1 MDTEALRTLVLITGI
16 AVLSPFISDVAKRWT
31 RLPGVVIEIGL
42 GILIGPYVLGLV
54 EIDEVIGFMAELGLV
69 FLIFLAGFEVDP
81 DVVKGRPVKLAVGG
95 WMISLVV
102 AIAVATALYA
112 LDITSAIRF
121 VAICLTTTAIGTLL
135 PILGDAGILPTRL
148 GTNILASGAMGEIG
162 PIIAISL
169 ALSSDR
175 PGRTTAVLLAFGA
188 IAALVT
194 WLATRPARPRTVMLI
209 ARTLHSSG
217 QLGVRICLLLCM
229 LLVWVADEFSLD
241 ILLGAFA
248 AGMVA
253 RLFLMGH
260 SDGETESMHNYRA
273 EVQHGIEA
281 LGFGFFIPLF
291 FIVSG
296 VKFDLDALLDPIE
309 ILKVP
314 MFLGLMLLAR
324 GASRAALPARSRPER
339 RRGARP
345 AAVGGPAA
353 DRRDHHHR
361 GADRTDASRQRR
373 GPGWSGVAVGGDLP
387 DPRDVGPCEGPVIR
401 GARSGPTAP
410 RSAASSGTESPAAT
424 GASGGEAL
432 GHRCRLA
439 LRHAQPFDV
448 GPTIRVARE
457 QRAAG
462 ACRRIRRW

>member
-16 AVLSPFISDVAKRWT
+16 AVLSPFIADVAKRWT

-54 EIDEVIGFMAELGLV
+54 EIDEVIRFLAELGLV

-102 AIAVATALYA
+102 ATAAATALYA
-112 LDITSAIRF
+112 LDVTSAIRF

-162 PIIAISL
+162 PIIVISL
-169 ALSSDR
+169 ALTSDN
-175 PGRTTAVLLAFGA
+175 PGRTTAVLLAFAA

-217 QLGVRICLLLCM
+217 QLGVRISLLLCM

-241 ILLGAFA
+241 ILLGAFV

-260 SDGETESMHNYRA
+260 SEGETESMHNYRA

-296 VKFDLDALLDPIE
+296 VRFDLDALLDPIE

-324 GASRAALPARSRPER
+324 GLPALLYRRDLGRHDVAALALLQSAGLPLIVVITTIGVESGQMRP
-339 RRGARP
+339 
-345 AAVGGPAA
+345 
-353 DRRDHHHR
+353 DN
-361 GADRTDASRQRR
+361 
-373 GPGWSGVAVGGDLP
+373 
-387 DPRDVGPCEGPVIR
+387 
-401 GARSGPTAP
+401 
-410 RSAASSGTESPAAT
+410 
-424 GASGGEAL
+424 
-432 GHRCRLA
+432 
-439 LRHAQPFDV
+439 
-448 GPTIRVARE
+448 
-457 QRAAG
+457 AAG
-462 ACRRIRRW
+462 LVGAGLLSVVIFPILAMSAHAKGQSPEEPVEVPPQTDRGVIGN

>member
-1 MDTEALRTLVLITGI
+1 METEALRALVLITGI

-54 EIDEVIGFMAELGLV
+54 EVDEVIGFLAELGLV

-81 DVVKGRPVKLAVGG
+81 DVVKGRPIKLAVGG

-102 AIAVATALYA
+102 ATAAATVLYA
-112 LDITSAIRF
+112 LDVTSAIRF

-162 PIIAISL
+162 PIIVISL
-169 ALSSDR
+169 ALTTDN
-175 PGRTTAVLLAFGA
+175 PGRTTAILLAFAA

-217 QLGVRICLLLCM
+217 QLGVRISLLLCM
-229 LLVWVADEFSLD
+229 LLVWIADEFSLD
-241 ILLGAFA
+241 ILLGAFV

-260 SDGETESMHNYRA
+260 SEGETESMHNYRA

-324 GASRAALPARSRPER
+324 GLPALLYRRDLARHDVVALGLLQSAGLPLIVVITTIGVQTGQMRPDNAAGLV
-339 RRGARP
+339 GAGLLSVVIFPILAMSVHAKGQSSEELAAVPP
-345 AAVGGPAA
+345 AAE
-353 DRRDHHHR
+353 R
-361 GADRTDASRQRR
+361 G
-373 GPGWSGVAVGGDLP
+373 
-387 DPRDVGPCEGPVIR
+387 VI
-401 GARSGPTAP
+401 GN
-410 RSAASSGTESPAAT
+410 
-424 GASGGEAL
+424 
-432 GHRCRLA
+432 
-439 LRHAQPFDV
+439 
-448 GPTIRVARE
+448 
-457 QRAAG
+457 
-462 ACRRIRRW
+462 

>member
-1 MDTEALRTLVLITGI
+1 MDTEALRALVLITGI

-54 EIDEVIGFMAELGLV
+54 EIDEVIRFLAELGLV

-95 WMISLVV
+95 WMISLAV
-102 AIAVATALYA
+102 ATAAATALYA
-112 LDITSAIRF
+112 LDVTSAIRF

-169 ALSSDR
+169 ALTTDN
-175 PGRTTAVLLAFGA
+175 PGRTTAILLAFGA

-194 WLATRPARPRTVMLI
+194 WLATRPARPRTVTLI

-241 ILLGAFA
+241 ILLGAFV

-260 SDGETESMHNYRA
+260 SQGETESMHNYRA
-273 EVQHGIEA
+273 EVQHGVEA

-309 ILKVP
+309 LLKVP

-324 GASRAALPARSRPER
+324 GLPALLYRNDLDRNDVVALGLLQSAGLPLIVVITTIGVQTGQMRPDNAAGLV
-339 RRGARP
+339 GAGLLSVVIFPILAMSFHAKGKSSEELAAVPP
-345 AAVGGPAA
+345 AAE
-353 DRRDHHHR
+353 R
-361 GADRTDASRQRR
+361 G
-373 GPGWSGVAVGGDLP
+373 
-387 DPRDVGPCEGPVIR
+387 VI
-401 GARSGPTAP
+401 GN
-410 RSAASSGTESPAAT
+410 
-424 GASGGEAL
+424 
-432 GHRCRLA
+432 
-439 LRHAQPFDV
+439 
-448 GPTIRVARE
+448 
-457 QRAAG
+457 
-462 ACRRIRRW
+462 

>member
-1 MDTEALRTLVLITGI
+1 METEALRTLVLITGI
-16 AVLSPFISDVAKRWT
+16 AVLSPFIADVAKRWT

-54 EIDEVIGFMAELGLV
+54 EIDEVIRFLAELGLV

-102 AIAVATALYA
+102 ATAAATALYA
-112 LDITSAIRF
+112 LDVTSAIRF

-162 PIIAISL
+162 PIIVISL
-169 ALSSDR
+169 ALTSDS
-175 PGRTTAVLLAFGA
+175 PGRTTAVLLAFAA

-217 QLGVRICLLLCM
+217 QLGVRISLLLCM

-241 ILLGAFA
+241 ILLGAFVG
-248 AGMVA
+248 GMVA

-260 SDGETESMHNYRA
+260 SEGESESMHNYRA
-273 EVQHGIEA
+273 EVQHGVEA

-296 VKFDLDALLDPIE
+296 VRFDLDALLDPIE

-324 GASRAALPARSRPER
+324 GLPALLYRRDLGRHDVAALALLQSAGLPLIVVITTIGVESGQMRPDNAAGLV
-339 RRGARP
+339 GAGLLSVVIFP
-345 AAVGGPAA
+345 ILAMSVHAKGGPSDEPVEAPPQA
-353 DRRDHHHR
+353 ER
-361 GADRTDASRQRR
+361 G
-373 GPGWSGVAVGGDLP
+373 
-387 DPRDVGPCEGPVIR
+387 VI
-401 GARSGPTAP
+401 GN
-410 RSAASSGTESPAAT
+410 
-424 GASGGEAL
+424 
-432 GHRCRLA
+432 
-439 LRHAQPFDV
+439 
-448 GPTIRVARE
+448 
-457 QRAAG
+457 
-462 ACRRIRRW
+462 